1 MSKKIVVLGNGML
14 GKEISKQTGW
24 DNISREENGFDITDT
39 KTFNKLLSVEFG
51 AIQYSSYDTIIN
63 CVANTN
69 TYLDERDPHWE
80 VNYRG
85 IDNLV
90 EFCNKWKI
98 KLIHVSTDYV
108 YVNAGANQSEKDVP
122 VHQGTWYAYTK
133 LLGDSHVQLKSKDYL
148 IVRGGHK
155 PNPFPYDNA
164 YDDIVGNFDYVDKNA
179 SIIIKLVKNNSS
191 GVFNIGTE
199 PKSMYDLAKQTNKNV
214 GKDICGLAC
223 SLPKTLLMD
232 ISKLKKE
239 LHGDSND

>member
-1 MSKKIVVLGNGML
+1 MNKKKTIHK
-14 GKEISKQTGW
+14 KEIHKEIKKRLDAEMHELIVPEAS
-24 DNISREENGFDITDT
+24 EE
-39 KTFNKLLSVEFG
+39 
-51 AIQYSSYDTIIN
+51 
-63 CVANTN
+63 
-69 TYLDERDPHWE
+69 
-80 VNYRG
+80 
-85 IDNLV
+85 
-90 EFCNKWKI
+90 
-98 KLIHVSTDYV
+98 
-108 YVNAGANQSEKDVP
+108 DVP

-214 GKDICGLAC
+214 GKDICGIGC